1 MNPSELYRDISD
13 VDMRRSLDYAISS
26 SKFHRKHDIRF
37 GTPSLTDQEKRVRK
51 IETNDNCDDFFQNIL
66 ALLARANILINKAAA
81 KGITI
86 EQARRLA
93 WDYFEEEDL
102 SARCILQL
110 GNNVDNWE
118 SLTTILFNFITTGNP
133 NALKVICL
141 PSNTAMANGT
151 LSQRLI
157 PDDTLVSQ
165 FARSRLGYSLTYF
178 LNSIFLRGE
187 PTSLHSLMP
196 VWFLLTNSLT
206 SYGTGVYV
214 SSSPLSA
221 SNKTALPEINNER
234 YDDHIKSVNLLRL
247 ELGNLLS
254 VPEYVRNL
262 LNITEISVQRAGTG
276 ERRPD
281 EAALYD
287 TFSTL
292 GVRGQLHFAVSQLQ
306 ERINVLKNFLESVKA
321 GVVEKTNEFLE
332 ANKEEITNN
341 EKKLAAIEEIEK
353 REHEGYEAH
362 DNFTHRLTHRLGYMY
377 EFSCSFGDINHF
389 ADFDYQTVADILYN
403 YLGLQKS
410 RFTKYLER
418 QPLNES
424 KLALMPFSDAIKYRA
439 VMKFYAEAR
448 KEFMSQNYNTA
459 PFWYSRFGFP
469 LLHQINFL
477 QEQLIPLAVFRNLV
491 NNEFYHFDPIAGTDA
506 ERHTLGHFFLSPAA
520 VSRATRTATGG
531 AAHVSESRR
540 ANEVMFANMMLQRA
554 QLENIM
560 NGTYSEETA
569 AERIASTETLL
580 NQILSRD
587 EEVETGTWG
596 VAPNVAELEAVEAE
610 VTDTEVA
617 AAPIQSSS
625 ATTTSS
631 SATTSRVVELN

>member
-13 VDMRRSLDYAISS
+13 VDMRGSLNNAVRSST
-26 SKFHRKHDIRF
+26 FHRKHDIRF

-110 GNNVDNWE
+110 GNDVDNWE

-141 PSNTAMANGT
+141 PSDTAMANGT

-165 FARSRLGYSLTYF
+165 FAYSRLNYSLRYF

-187 PTSLHSLMP
+187 PTSLYSLMP
-196 VWFLLTNSLT
+196 VWFLLTNSFF
-206 SYGTGVYV
+206 SDGVYV
-214 SSSPLSA
+214 ASSPLSA
-221 SNKTALPEINNER
+221 SSKTALSEITDER
-234 YDDHIKSVNLLRL
+234 YDDHIKSVSLLRL

-262 LNITEISVQRAGTG
+262 LNITEISVQRAANG

-287 TFSTL
+287 TFSAL

-341 EKKLAAIEEIEK
+341 EKKLAAIEEIEE
-353 REHEGYEAH
+353 RRHEGYEAH
-362 DNFTHRLTHRLGYMY
+362 GSFSDRLGYMY
-377 EFSCSFGDINHF
+377 EFSCSFGDINRF
-389 ADFDYQTVADILYN
+389 VNFDYQTVADILYN

-439 VMKFYAEAR
+439 VMKFYAKAR
-448 KEFMSQNYNTA
+448 KEFMSQNYNTD
-459 PFWYSRFGFP
+459 PFERWYSPMGFP

-477 QEQLIPLAVFRNLV
+477 QEKLIPLAVFRNLV
-491 NNEFYHFDPIAGTDA
+491 NNEFYRFDPEVGTDA

-520 VSRATRTATGG
+520 VSRATRTATRG
-531 AAHVSESRR
+531 AAHVPESRR
-540 ANEVMFANMMLQRA
+540 ANEVMFANMVLQRA

-596 VAPNVAELEAVEAE
+596 VAPNVAELEAAEAE

-617 AAPIQSSS
+617 AAPIQSSSS